1 MAMSFFKGLLTGAL
15 LGGVTALLKNPN
27 TGEENRRKLRAYSQD
42 ITAAS
47 RKLEG
52 SLAKTQIALSDLANQ
67 GLSTAKVAR
76 DDLSEAIRDFQ
87 TSTLP
92 HRNAIQEKLAKIN
105 ADLEQTQMSLED
117 LEERLQADK
126 E

>member
-1 MAMSFFKGLLTGAL
+1 MSFFKGLLTGAL

>member
-1 MAMSFFKGLLTGAL
+1 MAMSFLKGLVTGAVV
-15 LGGVTALLKNPN
+15 GGITALLKNPN

-52 SLAKTQIALSDLANQ
+52 SLAETQMALTDLANQ

-87 TSTLP
+87 TSSLP
-92 HRNAIQEKLAKIN
+92 HRNAMQEKLAKIN
-105 ADLEQTQMSLED
+105 ADLELTQMSLEN
-117 LEERLQADK
+117 LEEKLQQDK
-126 E
+126 K

>member
-52 SLAKTQIALSDLANQ
+52 SLAETQIALSDLANQ

-76 DDLSEAIRDFQ
+76 DALSEAIRDFQ
-87 TSTLP
+87 TSPLP
-92 HRNAIQEKLAKIN
+92 HRNAIQETLAKIN

>member
-52 SLAKTQIALSDLANQ
+52 SLAETQIALSDLANQ

>member
-1 MAMSFFKGLLTGAL
+1 MSFFKGLLTGAV

-52 SLAKTQIALSDLANQ
+52 SLAETQIALSDLANQ

>member
-1 MAMSFFKGLLTGAL
+1 MSFFKGLLTGAL

-52 SLAKTQIALSDLANQ
+52 SLAETQIALSDLANQ

>member
-1 MAMSFFKGLLTGAL
+1 MAMSFFKGLLTGAV

-52 SLAKTQIALSDLANQ
+52 SLAETQIALSDLANQ